1 MTLRVPFEGF
11 AAAAREVIGV
21 ERVYALEGAGGTYL
35 SAGRAEG
42 GAVVLCRVE
51 RPLSALRDELA
62 KQGLIVCAG
71 AWSLDGAAEMP
82 TIPWIT
88 AIAYRT
94 GGEHP
99 GVWVDAHF
107 ESRPSGASLQL
118 VYDEFAAAGELGE
131 TTFDEFITAAAPTV
145 VEIAPENLFTFARRN
160 TEAE

>member
-11 AAAAREVIGV
+11 AAAAREILGV

-62 KQGLIVCAG
+62 RQGLLVAAG

-82 TIPWIT
+82 TIPYVT

-94 GGEHP
+94 GAERP
-99 GVWVDAHF
+99 GVWIDAHF
-107 ESRPSGASLQL
+107 ESRTTGASLQTL
-118 VYDEFAAAGELGE
+118 YDEFERDGELGAASFE
-131 TTFDEFITAAAPTV
+131 EFLEATAPTV
-145 VEIAPENLFTFARRN
+145 VEIAPDDLFAFARRN
-160 TEAE
+160 AQEG